1 MEYLKEENKNLI
13 TLRTSIITVIMVL
26 TGGIAG
32 LFLSDTDLPI
42 KLFFGILGI
51 YFDILFLTNVLS
63 FNEKIKKNIG
73 EMKNDNR

>member
-1 MEYLKEENKNLI
+1 
-13 TLRTSIITVIMVL
+13 MVL